1 MCCLIDV
8 EEIQLDSCCKM
19 SGNFQ
24 TFARMELARAP
35 KVTVWTLPSVVA
47 LMAVA
52 GMDVGANEPII
63 CNRNLYELV
72 QALFHFLAVILE

>member
-1 MCCLIDV
+1 MCCLIDD

-19 SGNFQ
+19 S
-24 TFARMELARAP
+24 EK
-35 KVTVWTLPSVVA
+35 KVTVWTLRSVVA